1 MSQSPSECIF
11 CKIVAGQIPSK
22 RVFENERI
30 YAFEDINPQAPT
42 HILMVPKKHYVDM
55 HDGAADPALLGEI
68 AARSAEIARERGI
81 REFRYVANSGAKAG
95 QAVFHLHFHVLGGR
109 RMGWPPG

>member
-1 MSQSPSECIF
+1 MDQSSCVF
-11 CKIVAGQIPSK
+11 CKIAAGQIPSK
-22 RVFENERI
+22 KVFENDRI

-42 HILMVPKKHYVDM
+42 HILIIPKKHFADM
-55 HDGAADPALLGEI
+55 HDGAAEPDLLGEI
-68 AARSAEIARERGI
+68 LARSAEIARERGI
-81 REFRYVANSGAKAG
+81 RDYRLVSNSGAQAG

>member
-1 MSQSPSECIF
+1 MNQSSCLF
-11 CKIVAGQIPSK
+11 CKIASGQIPSK
-22 RVFENERI
+22 KVFEDDRI

-42 HILMVPKKHYVDM
+42 HILLVPKKHFVDL
-55 HDGAADPALLGEI
+55 HDGAQDPGLLGEI
-68 AARSAEIARERGI
+68 LARSAAIASERGI
-81 REFRYVANSGAKAG
+81 RDYRLVANSGAKAG